1 MLTSLTSTI
10 ILCNFT
16 LLSHF
21 FLLLLL
27 LVVVVYFLNDCYC
40 LILLVISVVFYLFCI
55 TFYFKVFVFVS
66 QYTVKH
72 FELEL
77 KDAK

>member
-21 FLLLLL
+21 LLLL

-40 LILLVISVVFYLFCI
+40 LILLLISVVFYLFCI
-55 TFYFKVFVFVS
+55 TFYFKVSLYIVS